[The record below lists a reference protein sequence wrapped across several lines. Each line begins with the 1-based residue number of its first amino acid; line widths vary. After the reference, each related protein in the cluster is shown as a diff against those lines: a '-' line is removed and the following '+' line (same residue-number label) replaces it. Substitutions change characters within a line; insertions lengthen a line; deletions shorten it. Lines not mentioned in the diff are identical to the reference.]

1 MTGVQTC
8 ALPIYADEYY
18 EFYLKKLGLPQ
29 YLATGFINAYDK
41 NGDGAEIGRASCR
54 ERV

>member
-8 ALPIYADEYY
+8 ALPIYVNTTNLCGGQ
-18 EFYLKKLGLPQ
+18 FLLSVGGS
-29 YLATGFINAYDK
+29 GFTITDVFELVAPVK
-41 NGDGAEIGRASCR
+41 IGRASCR